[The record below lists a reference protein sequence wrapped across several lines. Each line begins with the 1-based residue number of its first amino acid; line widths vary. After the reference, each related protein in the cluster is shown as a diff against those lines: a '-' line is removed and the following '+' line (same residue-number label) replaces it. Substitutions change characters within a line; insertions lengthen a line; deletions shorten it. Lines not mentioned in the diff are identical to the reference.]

1 MSGMNSKNIFYI
13 LACISYCLIIG
24 AAVYEHIAVWPVA
37 FSEPPRS
44 LTMFQGNYAIE
55 PALFWKFIHP
65 VTLTLFIITLGLNW
79 KTERKKF
86 ILIPLITYII
96 LLIVTF
102 IYFVPELMSLIKTPY
117 SEAVDEVVRK
127 RGSLWITLSS
137 IRLSLIVITTCI
149 LMLGLTKPAT
159 K

>member
-1 MSGMNSKNIFYI
+1 
-13 LACISYCLIIG
+13 
-24 AAVYEHIAVWPVA
+24 
-37 FSEPPRS
+37 
-44 LTMFQGNYAIE
+44 
-55 PALFWKFIHP
+55 
-65 VTLTLFIITLGLNW
+65 
-79 KTERKKF
+79 
-86 ILIPLITYII
+86 
-96 LLIVTF
+96 
-102 IYFVPELMSLIKTPY
+102 MSLIKTPY

>member
-1 MSGMNSKNIFYI
+1 
-13 LACISYCLIIG
+13 
-24 AAVYEHIAVWPVA
+24 
-37 FSEPPRS
+37 
-44 LTMFQGNYAIE
+44 MFQGNYAIE

>member
-1 MSGMNSKNIFYI
+1 MNSKNIFYI

>member
-1 MSGMNSKNIFYI
+1 MNSKNIFYI

-79 KTERKKF
+79 KPERKKF

>member
-1 MSGMNSKNIFYI
+1 MNSKNIFYI

-149 LMLGLTKPAT
+149 
-159 K
+159 

>member
-1 MSGMNSKNIFYI
+1 MNSKNIFYI

-117 SEAVDEVVRK
+117 SETVDEVVRK

>member
-1 MSGMNSKNIFYI
+1 MNSKNIFYI

-102 IYFVPELMSLIKTPY
+102 IYF
-117 SEAVDEVVRK
+117 
-127 RGSLWITLSS
+127 
-137 IRLSLIVITTCI
+137 
-149 LMLGLTKPAT
+149 
-159 K
+159 